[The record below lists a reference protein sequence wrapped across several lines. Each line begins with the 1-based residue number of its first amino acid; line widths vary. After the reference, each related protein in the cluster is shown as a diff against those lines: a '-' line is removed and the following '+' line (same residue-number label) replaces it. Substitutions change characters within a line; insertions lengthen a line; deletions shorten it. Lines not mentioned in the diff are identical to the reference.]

1 MSDRVSITID
11 VSKMDKTRITP
22 RTYTNKDNVEV
33 TQKNYRME
41 LVPLREPKLLKSG
54 DGWEMWKTHFV
65 VQAPTEEERANKT
78 KTPILGDGIV
88 FKGKGDNDA
97 DDDW

>member
-1 MSDRVSITID
+1 MSDRVNITID
-11 VSKMDKTRITP
+11 VSKMDKTRIVP
-22 RTYTNKDNVEV
+22 RTYTNKDGVEV

-65 VQAPTEEERANKT
+65 VQAPTDSEREQKV

-88 FKGKGDNDA
+88 FKGKGSDSDG
-97 DDDW
+97 DDW